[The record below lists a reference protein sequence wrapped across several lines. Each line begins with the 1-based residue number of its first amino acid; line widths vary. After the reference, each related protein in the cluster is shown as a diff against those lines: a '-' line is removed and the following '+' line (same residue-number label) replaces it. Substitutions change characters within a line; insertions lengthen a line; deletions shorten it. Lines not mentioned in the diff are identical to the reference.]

1 MACLSV
7 STSYPYWV
15 AFASLVRP
23 CYLSLTHTV
32 RNLAMIIKR
41 RRFIFFHLF
50 LVFFAAK
57 YDRYSDSIFFIARG
71 SHGAW
76 PSQCNII
83 RSCTLL
89 FDKARLPLVVGAVQ
103 VHGRCS
109 RCMACCGRFM
119 GRFALRF
126 EQLKQATWQLAWL
139 PTYSYSTCMSTA
151 VRSCGTGVAKERSQ
165 HPEWISPT
173 GECSCNLELS
183 VRAHNLVMSVR
194 YASCSSVSSVS
205 GFPFYIT
212 STSFRFSMD
221 VTADLEARSR

>member
-76 PSQCNII
+76 PLQCNII

-89 FDKARLPLVVGAVQ
+89 FDKARE
-103 VHGRCS
+103 HENS
-109 RCMACCGRFM
+109 RI
-119 GRFALRF
+119 ALRIAPF
-126 EQLKQATWQLAWL
+126 L
-139 PTYSYSTCMSTA
+139 
-151 VRSCGTGVAKERSQ
+151 G
-165 HPEWISPT
+165 
-173 GECSCNLELS
+173 LELAPS
-183 VRAHNLVMSVR
+183 
-194 YASCSSVSSVS
+194 
-205 GFPFYIT
+205 
-212 STSFRFSMD
+212 
-221 VTADLEARSR
+221 AREQRDK

>member
-76 PSQCNII
+76 PLQCNII
-83 RSCTLL
+83 RSCTVHYFLIRREPVCKL
-89 FDKARLPLVVGAVQ
+89 FLCQFGQWISVLYNFDKFQ
-103 VHGRCS
+103 IQYGRN
-109 RCMACCGRFM
+109 G
-119 GRFALRF
+119 
-126 EQLKQATWQLAWL
+126 
-139 PTYSYSTCMSTA
+139 
-151 VRSCGTGVAKERSQ
+151 
-165 HPEWISPT
+165 
-173 GECSCNLELS
+173 
-183 VRAHNLVMSVR
+183 
-194 YASCSSVSSVS
+194 
-205 GFPFYIT
+205 
-212 STSFRFSMD
+212 
-221 VTADLEARSR
+221 RSRSSISMTARFGPGNTLRIY